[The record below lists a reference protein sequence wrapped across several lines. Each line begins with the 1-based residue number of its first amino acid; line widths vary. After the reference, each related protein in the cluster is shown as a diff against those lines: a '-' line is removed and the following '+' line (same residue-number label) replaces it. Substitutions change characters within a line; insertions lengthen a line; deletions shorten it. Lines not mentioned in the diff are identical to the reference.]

1 MLTLAGYCVL
11 FAAIGFLFYV
21 CARSMVRMSRRSSA
35 VKRRAEQVMAGRPAI
50 NRSDFGS
57 HFSPHHEAEIASRVH
72 EMLEKIL
79 IVDVSRIRPDD
90 KLIEDLGL
98 GQIDGLDPNFLELDV
113 KDAFGVDLRPVWRTG
128 VTLRDLVHYI
138 YAARSDQAV

>member
-11 FAAIGFLFYV
+11 FAAIGFIFCV
-21 CARSMVRMSRRSSA
+21 CVRSMVRMSRRSSA
-35 VKRRAEQVMAGRPAI
+35 VKRRAEQVMSGRPSV

-57 HFSPHHEAEIASRVH
+57 HLFPHHEAEIASCVH
-72 EMLEKIL
+72 EMLEKVL

-98 GQIDGLDPNFLELDV
+98 GQIDGLAPNVLELDV

-138 YAARSDQAV
+138 HAARSK